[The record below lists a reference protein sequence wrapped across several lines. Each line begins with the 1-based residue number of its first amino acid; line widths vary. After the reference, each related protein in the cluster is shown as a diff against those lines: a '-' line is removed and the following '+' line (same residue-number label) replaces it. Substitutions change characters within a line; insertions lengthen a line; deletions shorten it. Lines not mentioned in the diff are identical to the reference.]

1 MKIISS
7 VKELTLCSGF
17 GALLTVVQLL
27 AGSIVYAVSQVPAS
41 ASLFSALILGYL
53 GTMPLLLTRKTGA
66 ATITILTAAIVAV
79 PLSVFGP
86 PGPYKI
92 LQFIPVVILTEAIL
106 IAARW
111 KNYGYVTALAAAAA
125 TSIPI
130 HYYFITLIGLP
141 AAGLLAKFLLPI
153 MAVVAAEAAIGAWLA
168 IATYEKK
175 LKKLKV
181 VRQLQE

>member
-1 MKIISS
+1 MQFVSS
-7 VKELTLCSGF
+7 VKELSICSGF

-27 AGSIVYAVSQVPAS
+27 AGSFVYAVSQVPAS

-53 GTMPLLLTRKTGA
+53 GTIPLLLIRKTGA

-92 LQFIPVVILTEAIL
+92 LQFIPVVLVTEAIL

-111 KNYGYVTALAAAAA
+111 KNFGYVIAMAAAAA
-125 TSIPI
+125 IAIPI

-141 AAGLLAKFLLPI
+141 AAGLLAKFMLPI
-153 MAVVAAEAAIGAWLA
+153 MVAVAAEAAIGAWLA

-175 LKKLKV
+175 LKGLGVIK
-181 VRQLQE
+181 QLRE